1 MATTLGEL
9 VSSGRATPMTHQD
22 VSLPE
27 ALAEAERLTHELEQE
42 RVRGRRLEEELRD
55 ARRLEAVGRLAGGV
69 AHDFSNI
76 LAVITGYSELMLKRM
91 DPTDPLRTGAES
103 IRKAAVWGLNL
114 TQHMLS
120 SSRAAVPAPST
131 IDLNATAT
139 GVIRTLQPLLGD
151 TIELVTRL
159 ESGLGLISANPHQI
173 GQVIMNLVVNAR
185 DAMPQG
191 GRLTIDTANVS
202 QVVMLAVS
210 DTGCGMD
217 KETRARLF
225 EPYFTT
231 KEPGRGTGVGLATV
245 YDVVTQLGG
254 QISVMSDAG
263 VGSTFKIYLPRV
275 RETVPT
281 IEAPATP
288 SGAGAL
294 ADGKTVLVVESER
307 EVRDLIREILQL
319 QNYVV
324 LEASDRDE
332 ALALSSQ
339 HAGRIDLMVV
349 DVGMPPSFADEW
361 LTRVRATR
369 PEIRVLYVSG
379 YLAETGSVDAPK
391 LGLLLQKPFTVGAFT
406 KAINMV
412 TTQTK

>member
-1 MATTLGEL
+1 MTSEGGA
-9 VSSGRATPMTHQD
+9 VSPRDPSAG
-22 VSLPE
+22 LEE
-27 ALAEAERLTHELEQE
+27 ALADNASL
-42 RVRGRRLEEELRD
+42 RRH
-55 ARRLEAVGRLAGGV
+55 ASSV
-69 AHDFSNI
+69 AHDFNNLLS
-76 LAVITGYSELMLKRM
+76 VITGYTEMMLRRLRP
-91 DPTDPLRTGAES
+91 DDPLRRNAEAIKRATEWGAALAQQILAGS
-103 IRKAAVWGLNL
+103 RRPPAAPTPV
-114 TQHMLS
+114 
-120 SSRAAVPAPST
+120 
-131 IDLNATAT
+131 DLNQLVGNVTR
-139 GVIRTLQPLLGD
+139 VLQPLLGES
-151 TIELVTRL
+151 IELVTRL
-159 ESGLGLISANPHQI
+159 DSGLGLVSANPHQI

-191 GRLTIDTANVS
+191 GRLTIETANVS

-217 KETRARLF
+217 NETRARLF

-245 YDVVTQLGG
+245 YDVVTHLGG

-263 VGSTFKIYLPRV
+263 AGSTFKIYLPRV
-275 RETVPT
+275 PETAPT
-281 IEAPATP
+281 AEAPAAP
-288 SGAGAL
+288 SGVGAP
-294 ADGKTVLVVESER
+294 ADGKTVLVVENER

-319 QNYVV
+319 QSYVV

-361 LTRVRATR
+361 VARVRVTR
-369 PEIRVLYVSG
+369 PEVRVLYVSG
-379 YLAETGSVDAPK
+379 YLADGGSVDAPK

-406 KAINMV
+406 KAIGMV
-412 TTQTK
+412 MARAK

>member
-1 MATTLGEL
+1 MTPEGG
-9 VSSGRATPMTHQD
+9 VSPRDPSAG
-22 VSLPE
+22 LEE
-27 ALAEAERLTHELEQE
+27 ALADNASL
-42 RVRGRRLEEELRD
+42 RRH
-55 ARRLEAVGRLAGGV
+55 ASSV
-69 AHDFSNI
+69 AHDFNNLLS
-76 LAVITGYSELMLKRM
+76 VITGYTEMILRRLRP
-91 DPTDPLRTGAES
+91 DDPLRRNAEAIKRATEWGAALAQQ
-103 IRKAAVWGLNL
+103 ILAG
-114 TQHMLS
+114 
-120 SSRAAVPAPST
+120 SRRPPAPPT
-131 IDLNATAT
+131 PVDLNQLVGNVTR
-139 GVIRTLQPLLGD
+139 VLQPLLGD
-151 TIELVTRL
+151 TIELETRL
-159 ESGLGLISANPHQI
+159 ESRLGLVSANPHQI

-191 GRLTIDTANVS
+191 GRLTIETANVS

-217 KETRARLF
+217 NETRARLF

-245 YDVVTQLGG
+245 YDVITQLGG

-263 VGSTFKIYLPRV
+263 AGSTFKIYLPRV
-275 RETVPT
+275 REAPGV
-281 IEAPATP
+281 EAPGAP

-294 ADGKTVLVVESER
+294 SDSKTVLVVENER

-339 HAGRIDLMVV
+339 HVGRIDLMVV
-349 DVGMPPSFADEW
+349 DVGVPPTVADEW
-361 LTRVRATR
+361 VTRVRASR
-369 PEIRVLYVSG
+369 PEVRVLYVSG
-379 YLAETGSVDAPK
+379 YLAEGGSVDAPK

-406 KAINMV
+406 KAISMV
-412 TTQTK
+412 MARAK